1 MSLGRHSFKL
11 NDAARLVRALKAAG
25 LSILRVELDNGKV
38 IAVTD
43 SEAAGRKPGEEV
55 PGDEVEDWVSKQH
68 ARKR

>member
-25 LSILRVELDNGKV
+25 LSISRVELDNGKV
-38 IAVTD
+38 IAVTGSAETVAD
-43 SEAAGRKPGEEV
+43 RK
-55 PGDEVEDWVSKQH
+55 PGDEVDDWVSKH

>member
-43 SEAAGRKPGEEV
+43 SEAAAGRK
-55 PGDEVEDWVSKQH
+55 PGDEVEDWVSKH
-68 ARKR
+68 AHQR